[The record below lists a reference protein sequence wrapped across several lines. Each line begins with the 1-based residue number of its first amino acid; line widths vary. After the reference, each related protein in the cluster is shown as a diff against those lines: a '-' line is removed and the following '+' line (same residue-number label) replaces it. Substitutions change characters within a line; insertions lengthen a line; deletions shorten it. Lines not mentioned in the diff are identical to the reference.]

1 MLCSFFNWN
10 NRVDNQCVF
19 DTDLRKRFTILIS
32 RSSSILMVWMKFG
45 NQISWL
51 SQNKKTSLGWFFYF
65 VLYCLVASEQLFNHP
80 QGKQNCP
87 NCGTNCTDCRDHCHF
102 FLPDNQIKHKNESS
116 GFHRSTIFYASKGF
130 SMKSYVTLLR
140 GFCCAISLLFSFIPN
155 S

>member
-10 NRVDNQCVF
+10 NVVDNQCVF
-19 DTDLRKRFTILIS
+19 DRDLRKRFTIVIS
-32 RSSSILMVWMKFG
+32 RSSSTLIVLVGFG
-45 NQISWL
+45 YQISWL

-65 VLYCLVASEQLFNHP
+65 VLYCLVASEQLFKHP

-130 SMKSYVTLLR
+130 SMESYVTLLL
-140 GFCCAISLLFSFIPN
+140 GFCCAISLPFSFIPN